1 MTFIVFTAGN
11 YARCEIPT
19 KNALFNALL
28 ITAAKLFRCAGRM
41 RAILF
46 QLLYRIICPCV
57 AFGRS
62 MHTLSG
68 HNGTILKFA
77 AEFSPIIQQPVG
89 QMGDIPTYCTR
100 IFADKANIRDEFELC
115 CEEMR
120 AQEHI

>member
-77 AEFSPIIQQPVG
+77 AEFSPIIQQPVD
-89 QMGDIPTYCTR
+89 QTGDIPTYCAR